1 MDLPGS
7 KTGKTIVAEA
17 SILKRALAFAIDL
30 LFVEF
35 VILFPF
41 SSALDEILPEDGS
54 VYEAF
59 STLSS
64 GSYDSLLSLVGL
76 FTAIPTIAYF
86 AILEKKIGQT
96 IGKRLLKLYVVS
108 QTKELK
114 YWQAFVRSIFL
125 IPVFPFVLLWIID
138 PIVMFF
144 SKDRQRL
151 SEILSRTKVVER
163 YDV

>member
-1 MDLPGS
+1 MELFSP
-7 KTGKTIVAEA
+7 KRGKAIVAEA
-17 SILKRALAFAIDL
+17 SILKRALAFAIDI

-41 SSALDEILPEDGS
+41 SSALDDIVPEESS

-59 STLSS
+59 SILSS
-64 GSYDSLLSLVGL
+64 GSYDSLLSLVGI

-96 IGKRLLKLYVVS
+96 IGKRLLNLYVVS

-125 IPVFPFVLLWIID
+125 IPIFPFVLLWIID

-144 SKDRQRL
+144 SKERQRL

-163 YDV
+163 YNI

>member
-1 MDLPGS
+1 MELFSP
-7 KTGKTIVAEA
+7 KRGKAIVAEA
-17 SILKRALAFAIDL
+17 SILKRALAFAIDI

-41 SSALDEILPEDGS
+41 SSVLEEIVPEES
-54 VYEAF
+54 SFYEAF
-59 STLSS
+59 SILSS
-64 GSYDSLLSLVGL
+64 GSYDSLLGLVAF

-96 IGKRLLKLYVVS
+96 IGKRLLNLYVVS

-125 IPVFPFVLLWIID
+125 IPIFPFVLLWIID
-138 PIVMFF
+138 PVVMFF
-144 SKDRQRL
+144 SKERQRL

-163 YDV
+163 YNI